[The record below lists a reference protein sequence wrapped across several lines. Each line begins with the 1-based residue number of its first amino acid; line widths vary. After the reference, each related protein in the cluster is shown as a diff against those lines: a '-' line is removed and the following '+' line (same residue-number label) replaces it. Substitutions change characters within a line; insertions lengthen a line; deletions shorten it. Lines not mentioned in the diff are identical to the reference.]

1 MASAPTAA
9 VPSKLPTSNASADS
23 SRSSYGY
30 DPQYHWLKGKLE
42 YSQSTRIWRLRYIPP
57 DGTTDSYGGS
67 VIVADAAKLTGFNPG
82 DFVVGQGSVGR
93 SSSDQTSFAPQYN
106 LDRIQ
111 KQ

>member
-1 MASAPTAA
+1 MASTAA
-9 VPSKLPTSNASADS
+9 SSEL

-42 YSQSTRIWRLRYIPP
+42 YSQTTHVWRLRYIPP

-67 VIVADAAKLTGFNPG
+67 VVLPDATKLNGLNTG
-82 DFVVGQGSVGR
+82 DFVTITGSVGR
-93 SSSDQTSFAPQYN
+93 SSADQSSFAPQYN